1 MTDVGVLAQV
11 ERLTSREARAL
22 RAGFV
27 ELLRDAVAGGASVG
41 FLDPLSDDQAA
52 AYWDGV
58 FAEVDAGDRLLL
70 AIRDGDEV
78 LGSVQLAIPAKPNAR
93 HRVAVEKL
101 LVHSTARRR
110 GLGTALMRAAED
122 AAIGLGRHLLVLDTE
137 AGDRAG
143 RLYERLG
150 YVRAGVIPGYAL
162 SPAGRPLGAA
172 FYYRNLRDNDAH
184 MLGESDAPPRDFG

>member
-1 MTDVGVLAQV
+1 MAVEVVAEI
-11 ERLTSREARAL
+11 ERLGGREARAL

-27 ELLRDAVAGGASVG
+27 ELLRDAVAGGASIG
-41 FLDPLSDDQAA
+41 FLDPLSDDAAA
-52 AYWDGV
+52 AYWDRV
-58 FAEVDAGDRLLL
+58 FDEVDAGDRLLF
-70 AIRDGDEV
+70 ATREGAEI

-122 AAIGLGRHLLVLDTE
+122 AAARADRYLLVLDTE

-150 YVRAGVIPGYAL
+150 YVRVGVIPGYAL
-162 SPAGRPLGAA
+162 SPAGRPLGGA

-184 MLGESDAPPRDFG
+184 MLGESDTPPRDFG

>member
-1 MTDVGVLAQV
+1 MAVEVVAEI
-11 ERLTSREARAL
+11 ERLGGREARAL

-27 ELLRDAVAGGASVG
+27 ELLRDAVAGGASIG
-41 FLDPLSDDQAA
+41 FLDPLSDDAAA

-58 FAEVDAGDRLLL
+58 FDEVDAGDRLLF
-70 AIRDGDEV
+70 ATRDGAEI

-101 LVHSTARRR
+101 LVHSTVRRR

-122 AAIGLGRHLLVLDTE
+122 AAARAGRYLLVLDTE

-162 SPAGRPLGAA
+162 SPAGRPLGGA

-184 MLGESDAPPRDFG
+184 MLGESDTPPRDFG

>member
-1 MTDVGVLAQV
+1 MAVEVVAEI
-11 ERLTSREARAL
+11 ERLGGREARAL

-27 ELLRDAVAGGASVG
+27 ELLRDAVAGGASIG
-41 FLDPLSDDQAA
+41 FLDPLSDDAAA
-52 AYWDGV
+52 AYWDRV
-58 FAEVDAGDRLLL
+58 FDEVDAGDRLLF
-70 AIRDGDEV
+70 ATRDGAEV

-122 AAIGLGRHLLVLDTE
+122 AAARVGRYLLVLDTE

-150 YVRAGVIPGYAL
+150 YVRVGVIPGYAL
-162 SPAGRPLGAA
+162 SPAGRPLGGA

-184 MLGESDAPPRDFG
+184 MLGESDTPPRDFG

>member
-1 MTDVGVLAQV
+1 MTDTGVMAEV
-11 ERLTSREARAL
+11 ERLGGREARAS

-41 FLDPLSDDQAA
+41 FLDPLPDDEAA

-58 FAEVDAGDRLLL
+58 FAEVEAGTRLLFVV
-70 AIRDGDEV
+70 RDGDEV

-101 LVHSTARRR
+101 LVHSSARRR

-122 AAIGLGRHLLVLDTE
+122 ATARMGRHLLVLDTE

-162 SPAGRPLGAA
+162 SPTGRPLGGA
-172 FYYRNLRDNDAH
+172 FYYRNLRDHDAH
-184 MLGESDAPPRDFG
+184 MIGESDTPPREFG

>member
-1 MTDVGVLAQV
+1 MSVEVVAEI
-11 ERLTSREARAL
+11 ERLGGREARAL

-41 FLDPLSDDQAA
+41 FLDPLSDDAAA

-58 FAEVDAGDRLLL
+58 FAEVEAGDRLLFG
-70 AIRDGDEV
+70 IRDGAEV

-101 LVHSTARRR
+101 LVHSTVRRR

-122 AAIGLGRHLLVLDTE
+122 TAARLGRHLLVLDTE

-162 SPAGRPLGAA
+162 SPSGRPLGGA

-184 MLGESDAPPRDFG
+184 MLGESDTPPRDFG